1 MQVWQWF
8 KRFTRV
14 NKKLVT
20 GIGAALLVSVGA
32 PVYLAQPVA
41 NGIIETITTDDAAT
55 D

>member
-1 MQVWQWF
+1 MQVLQWF
-8 KRFTRV
+8 KQFARA

-41 NGIIETITTDDAAT
+41 TGILETITTDDAAAG
-55 D
+55 